1 MKLINYTNPRLL
13 IADEG
18 KHIRRKD
25 DVYISEH
32 KDKETG
38 EIIPEHNPYYATVI
52 FPAIELNAIEKCEE
66 VYVEEEI
73 KDLENL

>member
-25 DVYISEH
+25 DVYISEY

-52 FPAIELNAIEKCEE
+52 FPAIELNTIEKCEE
-66 VYVEEEI
+66 LYVEE
-73 KDLENL
+73 DT